1 MKSTCSW
8 KVVWL
13 WMTWQSTQQSKKFTS
28 ITLFTILLVSVSNQ
42 FNFMFF
48 FRRFNVAL
56 PSSASVERLFSQ
68 GGLIYTPKRTNLT
81 DAHFEMLLF
90 LKVNNSAF
98 TTWWLIG
105 IWDTFEQ
112 WTNDEFKL
120 KKLETNTHALRRIWK
135 PLNLMHFPFC
145 SLHVFDHLH
154 IGND

>member
-1 MKSTCSW
+1 
-8 KVVWL
+8 
-13 WMTWQSTQQSKKFTS
+13 
-28 ITLFTILLVSVSNQ
+28 
-42 FNFMFF
+42 
-48 FRRFNVAL
+48 
-56 PSSASVERLFSQ
+56 
-68 GGLIYTPKRTNLT
+68 
-81 DAHFEMLLF
+81 MLLF

-135 PLNLMHFPFC
+135 PLNLTHFPFC